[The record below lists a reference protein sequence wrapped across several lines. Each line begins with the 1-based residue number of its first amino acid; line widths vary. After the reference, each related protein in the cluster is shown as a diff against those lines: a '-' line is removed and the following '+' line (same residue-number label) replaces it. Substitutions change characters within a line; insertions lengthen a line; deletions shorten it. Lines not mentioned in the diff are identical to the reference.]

1 MAKMHSIEKFLVNSR
16 LDYLFHKFFGIN
28 RLLQKMIVAEPKN
41 ILELGSGIGYTTE
54 LIRERFPAA
63 SLAAIDYD
71 ESQVEIAK
79 KRLANRSVSI
89 AQGDVAQLPFHENNF
104 DACFASFLFHHIPNY
119 HDALKEI
126 YRVLK
131 PHGYLY
137 IVEVPLKLLNQI
149 FSKHQLIQEFEQIGF
164 KVVRSKGKFL
174 LTFLVCEK
182 ILP

>member
-1 MAKMHSIEKFLVNSR
+1 MAEMHSIEKFLVNSW

-28 RLLQKMIVAEPKN
+28 RLLRTMIVTEPKN
-41 ILELGSGIGYTTE
+41 ILEVGSGIGYTTE

-71 ESQVEIAK
+71 ESQVEIAR
-79 KRLANRSVSI
+79 KRLAHQSI
-89 AQGDVAQLPFHENNF
+89 SITQGDATQLPFPGNNF
-104 DACFASFLFHHIPNY
+104 DACFASFLLHHVPN
-119 HDALKEI
+119 HHNALKEI

-137 IVEVPLKLLNQI
+137 IVEVPLKLLNQT
-149 FSKHQLIQEFEQIGF
+149 FSKHQVVQGLEQVGF
-164 KVVRSKGKFL
+164 KVLHSKGKLL
-174 LTFLVCEK
+174 LTLLVCEK